1 MSYPSKEIINKFI
14 AAHNS
19 FDIDSM
25 VSLLHPEV
33 QFKNISNEEVDVQ
46 TEGKEEFEKL
56 ARQSATLFRERE
68 QKVISCSEAD
78 NKVNVEIQYRAIL
91 AVDLPNGLRSGD
103 RMEMQGRSEY
113 IIKDGLIYSVID
125 KGY

>member
-1 MSYPSKEIINKFI
+1 MSYPNKEIINKFI
-14 AAHNS
+14 AAYNS

-46 TEGKEEFEKL
+46 TEGKEQFEKL
-56 ARQSATLFRERE
+56 ARQSAMLFRERE
-68 QKVISCSEAD
+68 QKVISCNEAD

-91 AVDLPNGLRSGD
+91 AVDLPNGLKSGD

-125 KGY
+125 KS